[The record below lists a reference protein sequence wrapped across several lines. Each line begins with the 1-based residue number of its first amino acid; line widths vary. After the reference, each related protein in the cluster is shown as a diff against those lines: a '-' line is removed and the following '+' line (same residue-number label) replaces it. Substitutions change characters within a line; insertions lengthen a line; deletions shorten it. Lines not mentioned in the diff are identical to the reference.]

1 MRMKTLLLAAASV
14 TSLVSSTA
22 WAADATPVDEA
33 PADVSKVVVTAAPYP
48 VSIDSVTTSVN
59 ILTRQDLD
67 TAAPVGLGDL
77 LNGLPGLRSS
87 FYGPGASRPIIRGL
101 SGPRVLILQNGVG
114 LVDASTLSPDHA
126 VASEPS
132 QASRI
137 EVLRG
142 PSALAYGGS
151 GIGGVVNILD
161 DRIPSTPAKDGLEGR
176 ISGSHDTNNDGNAI
190 SVGLKAGTGP
200 WVVAIDAAH
209 RKSDDYKVPSN
220 PVSARY
226 AAANGVTPED
236 ADKVA
241 NTALE
246 LEAYGVGVSYVGSDG
261 FIGLSVKKTDT
272 TYGVPFPQT
281 ILGPGDEEPEKVEI
295 HLQQTRYDA
304 RGEKA
309 IDVGPFDK
317 VRFSVGY
324 ADYEHAEV
332 SVEDGEVGTR
342 FLSHGTEGR
351 VELVQK
357 ERDGWQGAV
366 GVQALKRH
374 FEAIGDEAFV
384 PPTDLKS
391 YGVFTLQR
399 LDKGAWGV
407 EGGLRLDRSEQQAN
421 LDGRATSPTAASYGI
436 DWATAPRQRDF
447 TNVSASAGI
456 FWRPQSWA
464 FYAVSVS
471 HNERAPSE
479 FELYADGPHGGTN
492 AYEIG
497 NPNLKAEKVNSIEG
511 TTRFTSDRARIEGH
525 LYYAKYDGFIEEAP
539 TGDVEDD
546 LGVIQFTQSNAKFY
560 GGELEGSYDVWR
572 AGDGVLALEGAYD
585 YVHGEVA
592 GGAAA
597 RIPPYSVTGGL
608 AWTSPRFDIKGEVR
622 YVAKQ
627 DRVSSFEIP
636 TDSYTLLNVK
646 LDYKPA
652 ALPNLKL
659 FIDGH
664 NLTNEEAREHT
675 SFLKDIAPLPG
686 RSIRAGF
693 AYEF

>member
-1 MRMKTLLLAAASV
+1 MRVKTLLLAAAGLSA
-14 TSLVSSTA
+14 LATA
-22 WAADATPVDEA
+22 AVAADAVEA
-33 PADVSKVVVTAAPYP
+33 PASGVSQVVVTAAPYA
-48 VSIDSVTTSVN
+48 VSLDSVTTSVN
-59 ILTRQDLD
+59 IVTRQELD

-132 QASRI
+132 EASRI

-161 DRIPSTPAKDGLEGR
+161 DRIPSAPAKNGLEGR
-176 ISGSHDTNNDGNAI
+176 FSGSHDSNNDGNAVA
-190 SVGLKAGTGP
+190 VGLKAGSGP
-200 WVVAIDAAH
+200 WVVAIDASQ
-209 RKSDDYKVPSN
+209 RKSDDYKVPAN

-226 AAANGVTPED
+226 AAANGVTPEATD
-236 ADKVA
+236 TVA

-281 ILGPGDEEPEKVEI
+281 ILGAGDEEPEKVQI

-309 IDVGPFDK
+309 IDLGPFDK
-317 VRFSVGY
+317 VRFSLGY

-332 SVEDGEVGTR
+332 SVVDGEVGTR
-342 FLSHGTEGR
+342 FLSHGGEGR

-357 ERDGWQGAV
+357 EHDGWQGAV
-366 GVQALKRH
+366 GFQGLERH

-407 EGGLRLDRSEQQAN
+407 EGGVRLDRSEQSAN

-436 DWATAPRQRDF
+436 DWATAPQQRDF

-464 FYAVSVS
+464 FYAVSIS
-471 HNERAPSE
+471 HSARAPTE
-479 FELYADGPHGGTN
+479 FELFADGPHGGTN

-497 NPNLKAEKVNSIEG
+497 NPDLKSEKVNSIEG
-511 TTRFTSDRARIEGH
+511 TTRFTSDKGRIEGH
-525 LYYAKYDGFIEEAP
+525 LYYAQYDGFIEEAP
-539 TGDVEDD
+539 TGDVEDG
-546 LGVIQFTQSNAKFY
+546 LGVIQFTQADAKFY
-560 GGELEGSYDVWR
+560 GGELEGSYDVWH
-572 AGDGVLALEGAYD
+572 AGEGVLAVQGAYD
-585 YVHGEVA
+585 YVHGEVD

-597 RIPPYSVTGGL
+597 RIPPYSVTAGL
-608 AWTSPRFDIKGEVR
+608 NWTSPRFDLKGEVR
-622 YVAKQ
+622 YVAEQ
-627 DRVSSFEIP
+627 DRVSTFEIP
-636 TDSYTLLNVK
+636 TDSYTLLNIK
-646 LDYKPA
+646 ATYKPA
-652 ALPNLKL
+652 GAQGLKL

-664 NLTNEEAREHT
+664 NLTDEAAREHT